1 LIRLATRS
9 RISFADLLVKVI
21 AAMRLAGYRPVC
33 TRCAIFS
40 TITRVLPLP
49 APASTSMGPST
60 WATAADCWGLR
71 PCIAGLREAAGHS
84 TRAASRPVLTRAAR
98 APPSQPFPAR
108 SQKRAG
114 PGARIPPM
122 AKLYFYYSAM
132 NAGKTTT
139 LLQSAHN
146 YRERGMRTLI
156 MTPRLDHRD
165 GSGMVASRIGLRAE
179 GVAFGRDDDLQAL
192 VERDIA
198 AHGRL
203 HCLLIDEAPCL
214 ARAQVW
220 QLGEVVDALGVPVLC
235 YGLRTDFRG
244 ELFEGSQYLLAWADE
259 ISEIKTICHS
269 GSKATMTV
277 RVDASGRAVSE
288 GPQVEI
294 GGNERYVSV
303 SRAEVKRIMRGAGTI
318 EPLQPSLPLD

>member
-1 LIRLATRS
+1 
-9 RISFADLLVKVI
+9 
-21 AAMRLAGYRPVC
+21 
-33 TRCAIFS
+33 
-40 TITRVLPLP
+40 
-49 APASTSMGPST
+49 
-60 WATAADCWGLR
+60 
-71 PCIAGLREAAGHS
+71 
-84 TRAASRPVLTRAAR
+84 
-98 APPSQPFPAR
+98 
-108 SQKRAG
+108 
-114 PGARIPPM
+114 M

-165 GSGMVASRIGLRAE
+165 GSGTVASRIGLRAE

-198 AHGRL
+198 AHGPL
-203 HCLLIDEAPCL
+203 HCLLIDEAQFL

-303 SRAEVKRIMRGAGTI
+303 SRAEFKRIMRGEGTI
-318 EPLQPSLPLD
+318 EPLQPPLPLD